1 MEIGVIEHARL
12 AALLGIRVGW
22 YVERLRIK
30 TDRSRVM
37 RVRWMA

>member
-22 YVERLRIK
+22 HVERLRIK

-37 RVRWMA
+37 RVRWMV